1 MRGAGLDP
9 AGAAKILGGAF
20 LAYLALGQGVPVDKA
35 ADPTHMYLV
44 AYGYVV
50 QHPGLALALATAFV
64 VVSQVKI
71 NVTNAYAGSLAWSNF
86 FARVTHSHPGRV
98 VWLVFNVLIAIVL
111 MEMGVFGAL
120 EHVLAVFS
128 HVALAG

>member
-1 MRGAGLDP
+1 
-9 AGAAKILGGAF
+9 
-20 LAYLALGQGVPVDKA
+20 LALV
-35 ADPTHMYLV
+35 
-44 AYGYVV
+44 
-50 QHPGLALALATAFV
+50 TAFV

-86 FARVTHSHPGRV
+86 FARITHSHPGRV
-98 VWLVFNVLIAIVL
+98 VWLVFNVLIAVVL

-128 HVALAG
+128 HVALAWIGAL